1 MGAMALQGPHH
12 TAQKSTSTG
21 CFDCNT
27 SCSNVLSVTSN
38 GFAMMDCLLSE
49 TRDEPAV
56 SCPYAPTI
64 AILYQFGSAIA
75 RPASSRDVAGSPK
88 AKARAI
94 GELAT
99 AADYARTM
107 RASTANAPAG

>member
-21 CFDCNT
+21 CGDCNT
-27 SCSNVLSVTSN
+27 SCSNVLSVTSS
-38 GFAMMDCLLSE
+38 GFAMMDCLLIDAC
-49 TRDEPAV
+49 DEPAV
-56 SCPYAPTI
+56 SCAYSPTI
-64 AILYQFGSAIA
+64 AILYRFGSAIA
-75 RPASSRDVAGSPK
+75 RPAPNPDISGSPQ
-88 AKARAI
+88 ADAGASS
-94 GELAT
+94 ELAT